1 MARINI
7 PSQIFQG
14 FITLSELS
22 SSQVEL
28 LTSYIV
34 KLPVDIEYTDV
45 ANKLNEILNIQN
57 GKLLLQT
64 FLSFSKLSED
74 NDGKNEKLATNLVDS
89 FIQLSGEKL
98 AIKKK
103 QALKVNLQAV
113 LNNYSGIKSIIAV
126 RKILIGNDNNLEA
139 FNINSDVRLVF
150 NEDSEEKKRTGIIFH
165 RMNIEYSKDDNV
177 KNICFSLDIDDLKKL
192 KIEIEK
198 SIKNDQLI
206 RDDYKEMLNFI
217 F

>member
-206 RDDYKEMLNFI
+206 RDDYKELSLI
-217 F
+217 HI